1 MARADASD
9 ARFFPILPVLKFL
22 HLSLKPLS
30 PNAFIC
36 FFRLLKFLP
45 IAALSK
51 MLHNSLSNQNNR
63 IQEKRDG
70 CAADS

>member
-1 MARADASD
+1 MQTPPAPCFSP
-9 ARFFPILPVLKFL
+9 FLPVLKFL
-22 HLSLKPLS
+22 HLSVKPLS
-30 PNAFIC
+30 PNAFVR

-45 IAALSK
+45 IAPLSK
-51 MLHNSLSNQNNR
+51 MHHNSLSNQNNR